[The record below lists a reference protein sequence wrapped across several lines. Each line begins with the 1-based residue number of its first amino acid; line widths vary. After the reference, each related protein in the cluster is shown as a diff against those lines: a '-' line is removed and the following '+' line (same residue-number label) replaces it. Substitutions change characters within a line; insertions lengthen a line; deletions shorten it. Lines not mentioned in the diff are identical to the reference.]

1 MGKTEIIVSCND
13 QALKITDA
21 PVLAAGGLNEVRVVF
36 NFCEKWVGF
45 AKTAIFYRDEEE
57 GYYAVLDENDTCIV
71 PWEVCYEEGTF
82 YFGVFGERNNAR
94 RTSNVVR
101 CKVKKGAITSDM
113 MPSDPT
119 PDVYDQIMTEIAEMR
134 AENNTFVEH
143 IENTLDEAMKHNVAS
158 IEKTGTNGLVDTY
171 TITFLDGSTQT
182 YTVTNGEKGDKGDPQ
197 DAVCYTKQDLTDE
210 QKEQARKNIGAV
222 DPEVFRLVSEETSEN
237 WNDIQS
243 MRTEMTDMVSTYTQ
257 RFDEKQKAQ
266 ARENI
271 GATTIDDSS
280 IGSDTWSSKN
290 TVDRLC
296 PDIAESGA
304 VVTCEPVAGYPLLV
318 FTTLPADGCTGLTL
332 RHFGENLLNHTVT
345 NQTINGITFAVGDD
359 GSIIANGT
367 ATADVFL
374 AIGKVQ
380 LTKGK
385 TYILA
390 GCPDG
395 GNYSS
400 RYAVYTTNNSKYYY
414 DVGDG
419 VSITA
424 EATQNN
430 TFRILVKEGR
440 TVSNLVFRPVVYETE
455 TSETYSVNFGTTVN
469 GGSYDWNAG
478 WLTDADGNL
487 TKFTPQ
493 TINAFDGVNTLWTDV
508 GDMFV
513 LGKANPVAE
522 INKLKNAILALGG
535 NV

>member
-13 QALKITDA
+13 QALKITNA

-57 GYYAVLDENDTCIV
+57 VYYAVLDENDTCIV

-82 YFGVFGERNNAR
+82 YFGVFGEKNNTR

-113 MPSDPT
+113 MPSEPT
-119 PDVYDQIMTEIAEMR
+119 PDVYDQIMAEVAKMK
-134 AENNTFVEH
+134 AENDAFVEDV
-143 IENTLDEAMKHNVAS
+143 ENALDEATKHNIAS

-237 WNDIQS
+237 WNDIQN
-243 MRTEMTDMVSTYTQ
+243 MRIEMTEMVSTYTQ

-304 VVTCEPVAGYPLLV
+304 VVTCEPVADYPLNV

-332 RHFGENLLNHTVT
+332 RHFGENLLVWSAESKTTDGVTFTV
-345 NQTINGITFAVGDD
+345 ADD
-359 GSIIANGT
+359 GCITANGT
-367 ATADVFL
+367 ATKQIFFD
-374 AIGKVQ
+374 IGKAQ
-380 LTKGK
+380 LVEGK
-385 TYILA
+385 EYAVA
-390 GCPDG
+390 GCPEG
-395 GNYSS
+395 GNTS
-400 RYAVYTTNNSKYYY
+400 TTYNIYFSNNSVPRYET
-414 DVGDG
+414 GNG
-419 VSITA
+419 LTLTA
-424 EATQNN
+424 QATQNN
-430 TFRILVKEGR
+430 TFRILILKGCSLTNV
-440 TVSNLVFRPVVYETE
+440 VFRPVVYETNE
-455 TSETYSVNFGTTVN
+455 CKTYSVNFGTTVY
-469 GGSYDWNAG
+469 GGGYDWNAG
-478 WLTDADGNL
+478 WLTDAEGNL
-487 TKFTPQ
+487 TKFEPK
-493 TINAFDGVNTLWTDV
+493 TINALDGVNTLWADV